1 MLKPT
6 PAIAAPTT
14 IGVCPS
20 LQKGLGLRS
29 SMLHA
34 LVIVCRGKNTMT
46 WGFQIGRVYNRRGD
60 IHGRFGGQQ
69 QGGIVTPAQ
78 HPIVIIIT
86 GEEGLEHGYADR
98 YRDDGVF
105 EYFGEGQVGDMQF
118 RAGNRAVAE
127 HSAQGKGLLLFKKTS
142 HGLRFE
148 GEMVCEGYHEQAAP
162 DRTGSQRNAIVFELR
177 PLEAVV
183 EKIEE
188 EPASSTASLHDLRQL
203 AYAAANETFQPP
215 SQADRNIYQ
224 RSNDVRIYV
233 LTRAC
238 GKCEGCG
245 VAAPFFRSDGSP
257 YLEPHHLRRL
267 SDGGPDHP
275 AHVIALCPNCHRR
288 VHCGADGKS
297 YNDKLIA
304 LMTTIET

>member
-86 GEEGLEHGYADR
+86 GEEGSNT
-98 YRDDGVF
+98 
-105 EYFGEGQVGDMQF
+105 DMPIVTETTVYL
-118 RAGNRAVAE
+118 NISV
-127 HSAQGKGLLLFKKTS
+127 KGRLAICSFAREIAPLPSIRLKEKDCCSSKKHHMDCALKERWCARGIMS
-142 HGLRFE
+142 KPHLIYGLPTQRHRF
-148 GEMVCEGYHEQAAP
+148 
-162 DRTGSQRNAIVFELR
+162 
-177 PLEAVV
+177 
-183 EKIEE
+183 
-188 EPASSTASLHDLRQL
+188 
-203 AYAAANETFQPP
+203 
-215 SQADRNIYQ
+215 
-224 RSNDVRIYV
+224 
-233 LTRAC
+233 
-238 GKCEGCG
+238 
-245 VAAPFFRSDGSP
+245 
-257 YLEPHHLRRL
+257 
-267 SDGGPDHP
+267 
-275 AHVIALCPNCHRR
+275 
-288 VHCGADGKS
+288 
-297 YNDKLIA
+297 
-304 LMTTIET
+304 

>member
-1 MLKPT
+1 M
-6 PAIAAPTT
+6 
-14 IGVCPS
+14 
-20 LQKGLGLRS
+20 
-29 SMLHA
+29 
-34 LVIVCRGKNTMT
+34 
-46 WGFQIGRVYNRRGD
+46 
-60 IHGRFGGQQ
+60 
-69 QGGIVTPAQ
+69 
-78 HPIVIIIT
+78 
-86 GEEGLEHGYADR
+86 
-98 YRDDGVF
+98 
-105 EYFGEGQVGDMQF
+105 
-118 RAGNRAVAE
+118 
-127 HSAQGKGLLLFKKTS
+127 
-142 HGLRFE
+142 
-148 GEMVCEGYHEQAAP
+148 
-162 DRTGSQRNAIVFELR
+162 
-177 PLEAVV
+177 

-188 EPASSTASLHDLRQL
+188 EPASSTASLHDLRQF
-203 AYAAANETFQPP
+203 AYAAAETFQAP
-215 SQADRNIYQ
+215 SQAKRNIYQ